1 MKSVKTI
8 ATIAFFSFFTLGA
21 FAQKEQPTPVKKEL
35 TPAQQIKVKRGQQ
48 KVRIMRTAMMAQ
60 KVLKDS
66 KKQYKVIQKQ
76 FEKEVKAKK
85 LSANGG
91 LLKERAIKDT
101 GVKIEALEESL
112 KKYEALMKSIK
123 D

>member
-1 MKSVKTI
+1 MKLIITTTTI
-8 ATIAFFSFFTLGA
+8 ILFSFFAFEA
-21 FAQKEQPTPVKKEL
+21 FAQTEQQTPAKKEL
-35 TPAQQIKVKRGQQ
+35 TPAQMVKVKRGQQ

-66 KKQYKVIQKQ
+66 KKQYKEIQKQ
-76 FEKEVKAKK
+76 FEIELKSKK

-91 LLKERAIKDT
+91 LLKERAVKDT
-101 GVKIEALEESL
+101 GTKIKALEESL
-112 KKYEALMKSIK
+112 KKYEELMKSIK